1 MGQVA
6 ESQATT
12 GCTLLRHSRCG
23 AVGPGHEEEGWVMKL
38 AAFVDEKGTG
48 LLETLVA
55 LAIVSVILTAF
66 LAALS
71 IGTFGVSVVRE
82 RVTAENLARAQL
94 EAIKDAPYITGAL
107 PISYTSQ
114 YTVTTPPAYHIGVDV
129 SYWLSPIFT
138 TEPSDDPDCCGMQWI
153 TVTVSHNGEPV
164 FRAIDYK
171 LNR

>member
-94 EAIKDAPYITGAL
+94 EYIKNYTYTVGAASYPIVEHPESYPITIT
-107 PISYTSQ
+107 ISYW
-114 YTVTTPPAYHIGVDV
+114 Y
-129 SYWLSPIFT
+129 SPTETFT
-138 TEPSDDPDCCGMQWI
+138 TDLSVDPVCCGMQWI

-164 FRAIDYK
+164 FRALDYK